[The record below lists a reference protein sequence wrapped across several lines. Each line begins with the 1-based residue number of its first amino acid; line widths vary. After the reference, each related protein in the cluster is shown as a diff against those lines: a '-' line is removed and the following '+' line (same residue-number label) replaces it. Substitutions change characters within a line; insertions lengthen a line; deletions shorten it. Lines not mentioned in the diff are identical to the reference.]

1 MCGETAE
8 NKEEV
13 VTKTCVPAVC
23 GEGLTGISGDT
34 VVKQDFK
41 DLGDCEGQKRKNK
54 EMLRGWGG
62 EDPPE
67 ETERQKVIFSG
78 RI

>member
-23 GEGLTGISGDT
+23 KEGLTGISGDT
-34 VVKQDFK
+34 VV
-41 DLGDCEGQKRKNK
+41 
-54 EMLRGWGG
+54 
-62 EDPPE
+62 
-67 ETERQKVIFSG
+67 
-78 RI
+78 